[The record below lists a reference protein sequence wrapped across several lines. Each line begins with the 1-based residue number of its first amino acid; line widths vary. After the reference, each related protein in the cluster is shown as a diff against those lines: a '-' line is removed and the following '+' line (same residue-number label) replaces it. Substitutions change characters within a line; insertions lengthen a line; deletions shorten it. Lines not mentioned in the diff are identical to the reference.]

1 MKNQI
6 QICLFALILVLGF
19 SQAIAQ
25 NTKDYAMQ
33 LECEVIDGAT
43 PRIKI
48 KWAKNDLALSY
59 RIFRTNIFTTVTDEI
74 VSNLDSSKTE
84 FEDKTAQKGALY
96 LYEVRGKSEITTTYN
111 GKNQALNF
119 SSTGYLTTG
128 IDVSPITSFG
138 KVIILV
144 DETMKTTLAA
154 ELATL
159 MEDLATEGWRPTMK
173 FVPRGETFDKGLV
186 RLVKDTIVKFYEDNI
201 TDFRTLYLI
210 GRVPVPYSGNLN
222 PDAHPD
228 HKGAWPADVFYGV
241 MNEIEFTDVNVN
253 TNNNNPKPSR
263 TENVNIPGDGK
274 FDVTQNN
281 IDPVLEIGRVD
292 FFKLSKTFP
301 NISETELLRNYLNK
315 AHKYRTGEF
324 NPKKQALIAD
334 NFGIISEKS
343 EAFASAGWRNFPILV
358 GNKNVKAGNW
368 FNELTTDSYLAAYG
382 CGGGSYNSV
391 GGIGVSADFA
401 AKQSKAVFTMIFGS
415 YFGDWD
421 SDENLLRSNLA
432 SGDVLTTCWAG
443 RPQWYW
449 DNFAYGFNMGYEAK
463 KAQMNST
470 SYNYVL
476 LNIYNGQNYGPD
488 GAASTFATRN
498 VHISLLGDPTLRL
511 NDFNTIAKAYNLQLS
526 KVQDGQVKLTWE
538 VQGAKMAQGF
548 DIYRSRNDKND
559 FVKINKAPIK
569 DYTFTDPQINHNGN
583 VYYMVCNRDTV
594 TLPSG
599 RINMLSR
606 GTTNFITLNSTSVE
620 SDFTQS
626 GIEVTPNPATTN
638 TSFKLNLQE
647 ADLVDIKVIDASGRL
662 LKQIYNGTLESGKHS
677 FNWDFEN
684 EGRKPAKGVYFITVT
699 GDKTHIFEKVII
711 N

>member
-6 QICLFALILVLGF
+6 QICLFALLLVLGF
-19 SQAIAQ
+19 SPLAAQ

-43 PRIKI
+43 PSIKI

-59 RIFRTNIFTTVTDEI
+59 RIFRTNIVTTVTDEI
-74 VSNLDSSKTE
+74 ATNLDSSKTE
-84 FEDKTAQKGALY
+84 FIDNTVQKGALY

-111 GKNQALNF
+111 GKSQALNF

-128 IDVSPITSFG
+128 IDVSPITTFG
-138 KVIILV
+138 KVLILV
-144 DETMKTTLAA
+144 DETMKTTLAD

-186 RLVKDTIVKFYEDNI
+186 RFVKDTVVKFYEDN
-201 TDFRTLYLI
+201 TDNFRTLFLI

-228 HKGAWPADVFYGV
+228 HQGAWPADVFYGV
-241 MNEIEFTDVNVN
+241 MNEIEFSDVNVDTRKN
-253 TNNNNPKPSR
+253 KSQPSR

-274 FDVTQNN
+274 FDVSQNN
-281 IDPVLEIGRVD
+281 IDPVIEVGRVD

-301 NISETELLRNYLNK
+301 AITEAELLRNYLKK

-343 EAFASAGWRNFPILV
+343 EAFASAGWRNFPMLV

-401 AKQSKAVFTMIFGS
+401 AKPSKAVFTMIFGS

-432 SGDVLTTCWAG
+432 TGDVLTTCWSG

-449 DNFAYGFNMGYEAK
+449 DNFAFGFNMGYEAK
-463 KAQMNST
+463 KAQINST

-511 NDFNTIAKAYNLQLS
+511 NDFNTIPKAYNLQLS
-526 KVQDGQVKLTWE
+526 KVQEGQVKLTWE

-548 DIYRSRNDKND
+548 DVYRSRNDKND

-569 DYTFTDPQINHNGN
+569 DYTFTDPQVNHNGN

-626 GIEVTPNPATTN
+626 GMEVTPNPATTN

-662 LKQIYNGTLESGKHS
+662 LKQIYNGSLESGKHS

-684 EGRKPAKGVYFITVT
+684 EGRKPAQGVYFITVT

>member
-19 SQAIAQ
+19 SQLTAQ
-25 NTKDYAMQ
+25 NSKDYAMQ

-43 PRIKI
+43 PSIKI
-48 KWAKNDLALSY
+48 KWAKNSLALSY
-59 RIFRTNIFTTVTDEI
+59 RIFRTNIVTAVTDEI
-74 VSNLDSSKTE
+74 ATNLDSSKTE
-84 FEDKTAQKGALY
+84 FIDNTIQKGALY
-96 LYEVRGKSEITTTYN
+96 LYEVRGKSEIVTNYR

-119 SSTGYLTTG
+119 SSTGYITTG
-128 IDVSPITSFG
+128 VDVQPLTSFG
-138 KVIILV
+138 KVLILV
-144 DETMKTTLAA
+144 DETMKTALSA
-154 ELATL
+154 ELTTL
-159 MEDLATEGWRPTMK
+159 MEDLATEGWKPTMK
-173 FVPRGETFDKGLV
+173 FVPRGEVFNKDLV
-186 RLVKDTIVKFYEDNI
+186 RLVKDTILKFYEENYI
-201 TDFRTLYLI
+201 DFRTVYLL
-210 GRVPVPYSGNLN
+210 GRIPVPYSGNLN

-228 HKGAWPADVFYGV
+228 HQGSWPADVFYGV
-241 MNEIEFTDVNVN
+241 INEVEFTDFSVD
-253 TNNNNPKPSR
+253 TRNNSTKPTR

-274 FDVTQNN
+274 FDPSQVD
-281 IDPVLEIGRVD
+281 IEIALEIGRVD
-292 FFKLSKTFP
+292 FFNLKKTYP
-301 NISETELLRNYLNK
+301 NTSETELLRNYLNK

-324 NPKKQALIAD
+324 TPKKQALIAD

-343 EAFASAGWRNFPILV
+343 EAFASSGWRNFPLLV
-358 GNKNVKAGNW
+358 GTKNVKAGNW
-368 FNELTTDSYLAAYG
+368 FAELTTDSYTAAYG
-382 CGGGSYNSV
+382 CGGGSYSSV

-401 AKQSKAVFTMIFGS
+401 AKPSKAVFTMIFGS

-421 SDENLLRSNLA
+421 SGENILRCNLA
-432 SGDVLTTCWAG
+432 TGDVLTTCWSG
-443 RPQWYW
+443 RPHWYW

-476 LNIYNGQNYGPD
+476 LNLYNGQNYGPD
-488 GAASTFATRN
+488 GAASTFATKN

-511 NDFNTIAKAYNLQLS
+511 NDFTAIPKAYNLQLS

-548 DIYRSRNDKND
+548 DVYRSRNDKNN
-559 FVKINKAPIK
+559 FEKINKAPIK
-569 DYTFTDPQINHNGN
+569 DYIFTDPQINHNGN

-626 GIEVTPNPATTN
+626 GMEVTPNPATTN
-638 TSFKLNLQE
+638 TSFKLNLQD
-647 ADLVDIKVIDASGRL
+647 ADLVDIKVIDASSRL

-684 EGRKPAKGVYFITVT
+684 EGRKPAQGVYFITVT